1 MLQSHPRVLRELLRD
16 HATQRRVFWATNSY
30 ASMGE
35 GYQQQD
41 EITVERITGDHGL
54 VIRPRALKSRD
65 EQSQR
70 VREMAEVFTPSRV
83 CAIMVDYIDQ
93 DWHEANPSGSW
104 RDYVLATVLEITCGE
119 APFLVSRYDAVS
131 GMPIPLAE
139 RYGVLDRKLRVVG
152 SEASDED
159 YLRWALLAVGS
170 VYGYEWQ
177 GDNLVLARE
186 AVVATFADYF
196 RERFGREP
204 DEATLLR
211 VAEIVAWNLWQMDGL
226 KGVVPLSCHTTT
238 ISDGDLFDPHTIER
252 PCPGCEKDD
261 IRLHNGVKCKLRR
274 WVEAESTMPDH
285 FDMLYTDIICKTYKI
300 HNKTKYR
307 MKFDYIIGNPP
318 YQEETKDTSDKPV
331 YDKFMEGAYQVGEKV
346 ELITPARFLFNAGK
360 TPRDF
365 NVRMLNDEHLKVLRY
380 EPDSATLFNGVDI
393 KGGVAITYRNSTA
406 DYGKIIHFTAY
417 KELQSILRK
426 VIASKDFKSID
437 CIIYLQNKFNLE
449 ALYADYPQFE
459 KIIGSD
465 GRERRLTT
473 PIFNQLEV
481 FSEQKRSDDDVR
493 ILGLIGNKRYYRYIP
508 AKYVESHENLLK
520 YKVILPASNGSGAI
534 GEVIS
539 TPIIGTPMTGYTQ
552 SFIGIGIFDTLAEA
566 EAALK
571 YVKSKFMRTMLG
583 ILKVT
588 QHNHKDVWK
597 YVPLQDFTSSS
608 DIDWS
613 QSISDIDRQLYR
625 KYGLSEAE
633 VNFIE
638 SKVKPM

>member
-1 MLQSHPRVLRELLRD
+1 
-16 HATQRRVFWATNSY
+16 
-30 ASMGE
+30 MGE
-35 GYQQQD
+35 GYRLQY
-41 EITVERITGDHGL
+41 EITVERITGDHGR

-65 EQSQR
+65 VQSQR
-70 VREMAEVFTPSRV
+70 VRDMAEVFTPSKV
-83 CAIMVDYIDQ
+83 CAKMVDYIDQ
-93 DWHEANPSGSW
+93 DWHEANPGGSW
-104 RDYVLATVLEITCGE
+104 RDYVLATVMEITCGE

-131 GMPIPLAE
+131 GLPIPLAE

-152 SEASDED
+152 GEASDEE

-196 RERFGREP
+196 RDRFGREP

-238 ISDGDLFDPHTIER
+238 SSDGDLFDPHIIER
-252 PCPGCEKDD
+252 PCPGCEKND
-261 IRLHNGVKCKLRR
+261 ILLHNGVKCKLRR
-274 WVEAESTMPDH
+274 WVETEVVMPDH

-360 TPRDF
+360 TSRDF

-380 EPDSATLFNGVDI
+380 EPDSSTLFNGVDI
-393 KGGVAITYRNSTA
+393 KGGIAITYRDSTA

-426 VIASKDFKSID
+426 VIAAKDFKSID
-437 CIIYLQNKFNLE
+437 GIIYLQNKFNLE
-449 ALYADYPQFE
+449 ALYADCPQFE
-459 KIIGSD
+459 KVIGSD

-481 FSEQKRSDDDVR
+481 FSEQKRSDDDLR
-493 ILGLIGNKRYYRYIP
+493 ILGLIGNKRHYRFIP

-552 SFIGIGIFDTLAEA
+552 SFIGIGSFSGLAEA

-597 YVPLQDFTSSS
+597 YVPIQDFTPSS

-613 QSISDIDRQLYR
+613 GSVSGIDRQLYR
-625 KYGLSEAE
+625 KYGLSAE
-633 VNFIE
+633 EVSFIE
-638 SKVKPM
+638 SKVKPME